1 MSNIENWKRF
11 LITPPYPVTI
21 VILND
26 EDTPSHL
33 IDETFISA
41 STQHVKQIISI
52 CVEKVYDPNTQIT
65 KHTYNEAIR
74 KGIELATQP
83 FIQFVSVGNDL
94 LKNKIRDQLYHAV
107 DVKDF
112 NEFMYI
118 YAWFTDHVEWDYNGK
133 KSVVYDTRIT
143 FKYHTRLLRWD
154 DIVRTGDHGINDN
167 NSNNNNNSINVNKPS
182 ISTLM
187 GQLPKPIDCW
197 LFRKGVFTDT
207 TLYHGTTG
215 NINPKY
221 CNGLIKEM
229 LYHDMYISHTPF
241 FGVLQRKDCMN
252 CVSKC
257 K

>member
-21 VILND
+21 VILTD
-26 EDTPSHL
+26 ENTPSHL

-41 STQHVKQIISI
+41 STQHVKQVISI
-52 CVEKVYDPNTQIT
+52 CIEKVYDNRTQIT
-65 KHTYNEAIR
+65 TYKYNKAIR
-74 KGIELATQP
+74 KGVELSDQP
-83 FIQFVSVGNDL
+83 FIQFVNVGNDL
-94 LKNKIRDQLYHAV
+94 LKNKVRDQLYHAV

-112 NEFMYI
+112 SEFMSV
-118 YAWFTDHVEWDYNGK
+118 YAWFTDYVEWNYSGK

-154 DIVRTGDHGINDN
+154 DIVSTGDHGI
-167 NSNNNNNSINVNKPS
+167 INKPS
-182 ISTLM
+182 ISTLI

-215 NINPKY
+215 DINPKY
-221 CNGLIKEM
+221 CKGLIKEM
-229 LYHDMYISHTPF
+229 LYNDMYISHTPF
-241 FGVLQRKDCMN
+241 FGVLQRKNCMT